1 MPFEPGT
8 LLHHR
13 YRIESMLGK
22 GGMGAVYLASDETL
36 QIRVA
41 VKENLNVNPEAERQF
56 HREASLLASLRHPN
70 LPRVTDH
77 FIEQDRQYLVM
88 DYIEG
93 VDLHTHAKHR
103 APSVDEVLRWADALC
118 SALTYLHTRTPPVI
132 HRDIKPSNVK
142 LHPDGTIVL
151 VDFGLAKVFDQHQ
164 TTTGARGLTPGFSP
178 PEQYGGQRT
187 DARTDQYALAA
198 SLYALL
204 TGRPPADS
212 IERMLKKEELAPAAQ
227 LNPGVSPSVDAA
239 LTRAMALE
247 QDERFPDIASFHDA
261 LRGLAQAPTIHA
273 QAPTIRAQAPT
284 IRAQAPSQAKTRRFP
299 IWALAGAGG
308 LIVLIALAAG
318 GYALL
323 GGMRG
328 AAPPPSSTPLP
339 GGAEAT
345 AAAAVIFA
353 MPSPTNTLPA
363 TSTLAPTSTHTQMP
377 TPTPGPRVG
386 GARGLAF
393 VSDREDS
400 RTLQIW
406 TMDGDGS
413 QPRQLTFGPGDKT
426 QPRWSPDGKRLL
438 FVAPGGNDN
447 FGNSLGLDIW
457 VMNADGSGIQ
467 NVTVSPGDDTDP
479 AWSADGTW
487 IAWAGDRINELKQVF
502 IIPSDCLQTEGGCG
516 GVRPRNVSAGF
527 AVEYSPAWSS
537 DASRLAVAAS
547 INGAPG
553 RIYIHDLAM
562 PDQGT
567 PVPTPVKFD
576 RRDRIIGADHLRWS
590 PDEAFFV
597 FTWRQPTTNE
607 IYLVLLSDPTSPE
620 KLTNSAGNKDPALSP
635 DGSMIAFTS
644 TRDQNPEIYLMSV
657 SGANEVNLTNA
668 PGSRDQQPDWQP

>member
-8 LLHHR
+8 LLHNR
-13 YRIESMLGK
+13 YRIEGMLGK

-41 VKENLNVNPEAERQF
+41 VKENLNLNPEAERQF

-77 FIEQDRQYLVM
+77 FIDQDRQYLVM

-103 APSVDEVLRWADALC
+103 APSADEVLRWGDALC

-132 HRDIKPSNVK
+132 HRDIKPANVK
-142 LHPDGTIVL
+142 LQPDGTIVL

-178 PEQYGGQRT
+178 PEQYGGSRT

-198 SLYALL
+198 TLYALL

-212 IERMLKKEELAPAAQ
+212 IERMLKKEDLTPAAQ
-227 LNPGVSPSVDAA
+227 INPGVPKVVDAA

-247 QDERFPDIASFHDA
+247 QDDRFPDVASFHDA
-261 LRGLAQAPTIHA
+261 LHGLTQAPTV
-273 QAPTIRAQAPT
+273 RAQAP
-284 IRAQAPSQAKTRRFP
+284 PPAKGRRFP
-299 IWALAGAGG
+299 VWAVAGAGG
-308 LIVLIALAAG
+308 LIGLFLLIAVAAG
-318 GYALL
+318 GYSLL
-323 GGMRG
+323 RGIVG
-328 AAPPPSSTPLP
+328 AAPLPSATSPPAAASATSAVGVIPGQPSPSSTL
-339 GGAEAT
+339 A
-345 AAAAVIFA
+345 
-353 MPSPTNTLPA
+353 A
-363 TSTLAPTSTHTQMP
+363 TSTAEPPASPTEPP
-377 TPTPGPRVG
+377 TVTPAPRVG
-386 GARGLAF
+386 GARALAF
-393 VSDREDS
+393 VSDREDG

-426 QPRWSPDGKRLL
+426 QPRWAPDGNRLL
-438 FVAPGGNDN
+438 YVAPGGNDN

-467 NVTVSPGDDTDP
+467 NITVGPGDDTDP
-479 AWSADGTW
+479 AWSADGAW
-487 IAWAGDRINELKQVF
+487 IAFASDRINGLKQVF
-502 IIPSDCLQTEGGCG
+502 VIPSDCLQTEGGCG
-516 GVRPRNVSAGF
+516 GVRARNVSAGF

-537 DASRLAVAAS
+537 DASQLAVAAS

-553 RIYIHDLAM
+553 RIYIHDLMM
-562 PDQGT
+562 PGQGT

-607 IYLVLLSDPTSPE
+607 IYLVLLSDPASPE

-644 TRDQNPEIYLMSV
+644 TRDQNPEIYLMSI

-668 PGSRDQQPDWQP
+668 PGARDQQPDWRP